1 MASKNFRNAVF
12 ATIALAI
19 ILVFPLRH
27 AGAQSGEGIF
37 KGQTITIIAGSS
49 PGGGTD
55 SLARLLSRHFSKFIP
70 GNPKLV
76 VTNMA
81 GAAGLIA
88 ANHLYNRSPKDGT
101 AIGTMA
107 TGLTFR
113 TALKDSAIKFQL
125 EKFTYLGQIASEG
138 NFVYVRSETPFGS
151 IDAIKKA
158 NKEGK
163 KPKFGAQAKEHNSN
177 VVPMAMEAILGID
190 VEVVYGYP
198 GTAEILLDIERGALD
213 GRAQARGSLFATRSN
228 WLEKNFIK
236 VLTVTSPQRDSR
248 LPNVPTLEELAP
260 ADRKPLLEAMYSVQG
275 RTFAMPPGVPPERTK
290 VLRDAFA
297 AMFKDKEFQQDVDKL
312 GWNDELIRGEDLNKK
327 VDELVHNETAM
338 GFFRKILQ

>member
-1 MASKNFRNAVF
+1 MESKKFRNGVISA
-12 ATIALAI
+12 IAFFLTLA
-19 ILVFPLRH
+19 FSLRP
-27 AGAQSGEGIF
+27 AGAQSGDTSF
-37 KGQTITIIAGSS
+37 KGQTITVIAGSS
-49 PGGGTD
+49 AGGGPD
-55 SLARLLSRHFSKFIP
+55 SLARLLASHFGKHIP
-70 GNPKLV
+70 GNPRIIV
-76 VTNMA
+76 SNVA

-88 ANHLYNRSPKDGT
+88 ANQLYNRAPKDGT
-101 AIGTMA
+101 TIGTMA

-113 TALKDSAIKFQL
+113 TALRDTAIKFEL

-138 NFVYVRSETPFGS
+138 NFVYVRSETPFTS
-151 IDAIKKA
+151 IEAIKKA

-213 GRAQARGSLFATRSN
+213 GRAQARGSLYATRSN

-236 VLTVTSPQRDSR
+236 VLTVTSPQRDPR

-275 RTFAMPPGVPPERTK
+275 RTFAMPPGVPPERVK
-290 VLRDAFA
+290 ILRDAFA
-297 AMFKDKEFQQDVDKL
+297 AMFKDKDFQQDVDKL
-312 GWNDELIRGEDLNKK
+312 GWNDELIRGEQLNKK
-327 VDELVHNETAM
+327 VNDLVHNESAM